1 MKELK
6 FFVDCSV
13 FDRSP
18 QGTTTYIKGLY
29 QELIKNNQNHFYFA
43 SYTNNF
49 KDTFGEHDNVTY
61 LKYISNNK
69 YVRLLIDIPKFIR
82 KLNIDYAH
90 FQYIVPPIKY
100 CKYIV
105 TIHDVLFL
113 DFPKYFPW
121 SYKLSKKYLFKFS
134 IKKADVVLT
143 VSEYSKNKILSQFNR
158 AEVAITPNAINSTFF
173 EDYDKREVVEK
184 VKSKYGI
191 EDYFLFVSRWEPRK
205 NHDLI
210 LKIFVEKGYYK
221 NHHLVFIGEKAI
233 ANKAYSTYYET
244 LSSDIKQKVMVFN
257 KLDFNALVAIVRG
270 ARLSIYP
277 SIAEGFGIPPLEAA
291 AAGVPSLCS
300 NTTAMSDFDFLNKGL
315 FNPYDENDL
324 NRAIVWGLKQ
334 ERQNTIISSI
344 IKEKY
349 NWEIAAEVFLKAIHE
364 NQQLK

>member
-29 QELIKNNQNHFYFA
+29 LELIKNKQHHFYFA
-43 SYTNNF
+43 SYSTLF
-49 KDTFGEHDNVTY
+49 KAAFGEHENVTY
-61 LKYISNNK
+61 LKYNSPNK
-69 YVRLLIDIPKFIR
+69 YVRLLIDIPRFIK

-90 FQYIVPPIKY
+90 FQYIIPPFKY

-113 DFPKYFPW
+113 DFPKYFPLG
-121 SYKLSKKYLFKFS
+121 YKLSKKHLFEWS
-134 IKKADVVLT
+134 IKRADIVLT
-143 VSEYSKNKILSQFNR
+143 VSEYSKNSIINHFNR
-158 AEVAITPNAINSTFF
+158 ADVTITPNAVDTVFF
-173 EDYDKREVVEK
+173 EDYDKKEAVEK
-184 VKSKYGI
+184 IKNTYGI
-191 EDYFLFVSRWEPRK
+191 DDYFLFISRWEPRK
-205 NHDLI
+205 NHDLL
-210 LKIFVEKGYYK
+210 LKLFVEKGYYK

-233 ANKAYSTYYET
+233 PNKAYLAYYEK
-244 LSSDIKQKVMVFN
+244 LSSEIKQKIIDLN
-257 KLDFNALVAIVRG
+257 KLEFTALIEIVRG

-291 AAGVPSLCS
+291 ASGIPSLCS
-300 NTTAMSDFDFLNKGL
+300 NTTAMSDFDFLNQGL
-315 FNPYDENDL
+315 FNPKDENDL
-324 NRAIVWGLKQ
+324 NRAIIWGLNQKSN
-334 ERQNTIISSI
+334 NTSTSEI

-349 NWEIAAEVFLKAIHE
+349 NWKISAEVFLKAINQ